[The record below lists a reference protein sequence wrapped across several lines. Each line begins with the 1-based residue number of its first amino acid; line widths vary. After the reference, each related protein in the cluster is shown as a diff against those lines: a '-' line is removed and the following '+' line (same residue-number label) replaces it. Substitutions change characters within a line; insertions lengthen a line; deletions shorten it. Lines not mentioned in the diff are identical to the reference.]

1 MRNVICHNRPSS
13 PLIERQ
19 YIPSD
24 LEKEIRYA
32 CYRLQRNIERGI
44 PSYDIQQK
52 PEDTVENKDTSAW
65 GLNSGTWPQT
75 SSLPQ
80 ALRPQKDRH
89 DSGVGIEVQQAA
101 TDGIGIFQKT
111 GCGKPEGRHSYD
123 PCYATSNVPS
133 STNGT
138 AGQIDLPYSSG
149 ETLIGNELRVS
160 QERQS
165 TGQHSNIGASTG
177 TQNDAYSKK
186 FLDSET
192 NSMSR
197 IAPSLS
203 RPHVASRL
211 VRKKRVENLH
221 GASVQESLD
230 YWISNA
236 ESARSRHSWIPKTGT
251 RPASAMDLGTSYHQ
265 RSAREAVI
273 IDSNGLRH
281 AMTAEEEKERHRD
294 LQQAVREK
302 MYSGQIGPK
311 PAYTSMNN
319 DSSNNC
325 NKRASSPLPCLD
337 VSHEEHV
344 STGPAEPSR
353 MSKRKSILHRL
364 SFLGFGKDKAGSP
377 RKQKTDMLRNRAS
390 VGFSRIMEAV

>member
-1 MRNVICHNRPSS
+1 MRNVIGHHRPSS

-19 YIPSD
+19 YISSD
-24 LEKEIRYA
+24 LEKEIRYS

-44 PSYDIQQK
+44 PSCDIRQK
-52 PEDTVENKDTSAW
+52 PEETVENKDTSAW
-65 GLNSGTWPQT
+65 GLKNGTRSQS
-75 SSLPQ
+75 SSLPPT
-80 ALRPQKDRH
+80 LRPQKDRH
-89 DSGVGIEVQQAA
+89 DSGVGIEVQQTA
-101 TDGIGIFQKT
+101 TDGIGIFQQI
-111 GCGKPEGRHSYD
+111 GCCRLERHGYD
-123 PCYATSNVPS
+123 PCYATSSVPS

-138 AGQIDLPYSSG
+138 SGQVDLPYSSG

-160 QERQS
+160 QERQC

-177 TQNDAYSKK
+177 TENDVCSEK

-192 NSMSR
+192 NSMPC
-197 IAPSLS
+197 IAPNLS
-203 RPHVASRL
+203 RPPVTSRL

-230 YWISNA
+230 DGISNA
-236 ESARSRHSWIPKTGT
+236 ESSARSRYSWIPKTGI
-251 RPASAMDLGTSYHQ
+251 RPASAMDLGTIYRQH
-265 RSAREAVI
+265 SAREAII

-281 AMTAEEEKERHRD
+281 AMTAAEAKERHRD

-302 MYSGQIGPK
+302 MYSGQIGSK
-311 PAYTSMNN
+311 PTYTSMNN
-319 DSSNNC
+319 NSSNNH
-325 NKRASSPLPCLD
+325 NKRSSSPLPCLD

-344 STGPAEPSR
+344 STGPTEPSQ
-353 MSKRKSILHRL
+353 MSKRKSILRRL
-364 SFLGFGKDKAGSP
+364 SFLAFGREKTDTP

>member
-1 MRNVICHNRPSS
+1 M
-13 PLIERQ
+13 
-19 YIPSD
+19 
-24 LEKEIRYA
+24 
-32 CYRLQRNIERGI
+32 
-44 PSYDIQQK
+44 
-52 PEDTVENKDTSAW
+52 
-65 GLNSGTWPQT
+65 
-75 SSLPQ
+75 
-80 ALRPQKDRH
+80 
-89 DSGVGIEVQQAA
+89 QQAA
-101 TDGIGIFQKT
+101 TDGMGIIKQI
-111 GCGKPEGRHSYD
+111 GCGRPEGRYSDD
-123 PCYATSNVPS
+123 PCYATSSVPS
-133 STNGT
+133 STNGA

-149 ETLIGNELRVS
+149 ETLIGNELQVS

-165 TGQHSNIGASTG
+165 TGQYSNIGASTG
-177 TQNDAYSKK
+177 TQNDAYSEK

-203 RPHVASRL
+203 RPPVASRL

-230 YWISNA
+230 DGISNA
-236 ESARSRHSWIPKTGT
+236 EIARSRHTWIPKTGI
-251 RPASAMDLGTSYHQ
+251 RPASAINLGTSYRQH
-265 RSAREAVI
+265 SAREAVV

-281 AMTAEEEKERHRD
+281 AMTTEEEKERHRD

-302 MYSGQIGPK
+302 MYSGQIGPN

-319 DSSNNC
+319 NSSNNR

-337 VSHEEHV
+337 VFHEEHV
-344 STGPAEPSR
+344 STGPAEPSQ

-364 SFLGFGKDKAGSP
+364 SFLGFGKDKADTP
-377 RKQKTDMLRNRAS
+377 RKHKTDILRNRAS